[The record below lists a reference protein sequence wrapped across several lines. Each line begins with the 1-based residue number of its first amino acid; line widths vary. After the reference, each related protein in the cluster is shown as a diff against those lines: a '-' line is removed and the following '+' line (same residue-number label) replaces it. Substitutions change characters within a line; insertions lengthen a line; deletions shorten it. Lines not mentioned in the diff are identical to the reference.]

1 MVLKLISLDTSVI
14 GIVMVSVGFLAF
26 ASDFQLCC
34 FNHRQDSQNSLM
46 LQIYE
51 SAAAEREVQAMRP
64 RLSNS
69 IPWNEQSKLD
79 ETHNVSTMSSAAP
92 PQLRMRKSPIA
103 LKLDIRSPPV
113 VTSSAS
119 PIELRAPTSMHL
131 TLPKSPAKPTDSPTS
146 ITLFNGMKV
155 PRRK

>member
-1 MVLKLISLDTSVI
+1 M
-14 GIVMVSVGFLAF
+14 VMVSVGFLAF
-26 ASDFQLCC
+26 VSYFQLCC

-46 LQIYE
+46 LHIYE

-79 ETHNVSTMSSAAP
+79 ETHNASAVSTAP

-119 PIELRAPTSMHL
+119 PIELKAPTSMHL